1 MKLNSCPVCHG
12 QLKIRQYYCESC
24 ELSLEGDFES
34 SWLEALNSEQLE
46 FVRLFVTVQGNI
58 KEMEKRLSISYP
70 TVKNRLAEIINR
82 IKGTEPVITDF
93 NDIMNDLEEGFISV
107 DEALNMIESRRTK

>member
-1 MKLNSCPVCHG
+1 MKLNSCPVCQG